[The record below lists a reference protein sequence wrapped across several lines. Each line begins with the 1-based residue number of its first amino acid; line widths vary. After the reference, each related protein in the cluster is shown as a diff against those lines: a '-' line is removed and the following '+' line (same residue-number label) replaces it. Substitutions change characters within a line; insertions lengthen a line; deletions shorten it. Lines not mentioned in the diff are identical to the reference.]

1 MVNEKQVGSKMEDCK
16 ANCDAD
22 PNCKYF
28 YNYKKSDGKNYCL
41 NMRDSYSPDNYT
53 PIQPNSGIKNSDLYI
68 RELKVQLDSKD
79 FRSIPNKQNITN
91 YKPYSENEVNPYVL
105 VSNPFVKTDINAD
118 VNCSSISPMVLQ
130 SIYYTGLDNA
140 DPNAKKVYERCKGN
154 FKEGFDDHG
163 YQNKDTVYKKYG
175 TGIPQGNGLPESVSL
190 YQVDPLKQIATDYT
204 NKIKNVDTNYR
215 DITENISKITS
226 ISGTGVRD
234 DLSGNYLYDYNTP
247 FTLNKPKTTLDGLVS
262 DNRQLEAQENAV
274 YVLGT
279 ITAATLVVFAIVLA
293 KE

>member
-1 MVNEKQVGSKMEDCK
+1 MG
-16 ANCDAD
+16 
-22 PNCKYF
+22 
-28 YNYKKSDGKNYCL
+28 
-41 NMRDSYSPDNYT
+41 DSYSPDNYT

-68 RELKVQLDSKD
+68 RELKVQLDSRD

-91 YKPYSENEVNPYVL
+91 YTPYSENEVNPYVL
-105 VSNPFVKTDINAD
+105 INDPFVKTDVNAD

-130 SIYYTGLDNA
+130 SIYYTGLEKA
-140 DPNAKKVYERCKGN
+140 DPYSKKVYERCKGN

-163 YQNKDTVYKKYG
+163 YQSKDAVYSRYG
-175 TGIPQGNGLPESVSL
+175 TGIPQDKGLPESVSL
-190 YQVDPLKQIATDYT
+190 YQVDPLKKIATDYT
-204 NKIKNVDTNYR
+204 NKIKNVDANYL
-215 DITENISKITS
+215 DITAKVSKVTNINR
-226 ISGTGVRD
+226 TGIRD
-234 DLSGNYLYDYNTP
+234 DISGNYQYDYNTP